1 MQEDVCVVEAPLY
14 INSFKDPVLKRNLS
28 ANAEKE

>member
-1 MQEDVCVVEAPLY
+1 MQEDVFEDPLY